1 MTRVV
6 VLDTGPLGM
15 IAHPKKNPAVGA
27 WIRNLVQDG
36 NKVVVPEI
44 ADYEVRRELLR
55 AKMSKSVKR
64 LDRLKTTLYYLP
76 LTTPAMIKAAEF
88 WADARRRGRPSA
100 DDKALDGDVI
110 LAAQTSLLV
119 VPGMDTIIATD
130 NVGHLSRY
138 VPATQWQK
146 IA

>member
-1 MTRVV
+1 LRRERPEPCSSSMNVYRASWTTTNKSGRPLGRLWSETACRQGDCLMTRVV

-76 LTTPAMIKAAEF
+76 LTTP
-88 WADARRRGRPSA
+88 
-100 DDKALDGDVI
+100 
-110 LAAQTSLLV
+110 
-119 VPGMDTIIATD
+119 
-130 NVGHLSRY
+130 
-138 VPATQWQK
+138 
-146 IA
+146 